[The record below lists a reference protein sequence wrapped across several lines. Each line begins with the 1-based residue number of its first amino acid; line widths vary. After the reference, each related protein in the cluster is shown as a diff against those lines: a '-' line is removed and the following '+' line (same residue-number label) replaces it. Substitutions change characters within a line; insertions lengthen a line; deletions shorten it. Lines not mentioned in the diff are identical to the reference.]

1 MLNIILFSSLLF
13 AEEAPEVK
21 TITVETP
28 AVEAPVE
35 EGKLIP
41 ATVTVDEEGNAT
53 VKPIETK
60 VEEKPAEEAKV
71 EEVAKDAE
79 VPADYNEAAE
89 TVSLL
94 VKAVQD
100 KNWALVIGLLLTL
113 LVFVANKFGLRE
125 KVGAKAVPWV
135 ATGLA
140 TAAALGVSLANG
152 LPVADAI
159 SQGVLAG
166 LTAIGGW
173 EMIFKHLLA
182 PAKTEE
188 VKEG

>member
-1 MLNIILFSSLLF
+1 MLNVILFSSLLF
-13 AEEAPEVK
+13 AEEPV
-21 TITVETP
+21 VTP
-28 AVEAPVE
+28 AVETVETTAVE
-35 EGKLIP
+35 ETLPEIKPALLVDADGKPLVIP
-41 ATVTVDEEGNAT
+41 A
-53 VKPIETK
+53 IETVEEKAPTEEK
-60 VEEKPAEEAKV
+60 VEEPAK
-71 EEVAKDAE
+71 EVE
-79 VPADYNEAAE
+79 VPEDYNEAAE

-100 KNWALVIGLLLTL
+100 KNWALAIGLLLTL

-140 TAAALGVSLANG
+140 TAAALGVSFANG
-152 LPVADAI
+152 LPVSDAI
-159 SQGVLAG
+159 SQGILAG

-173 EMIFKHLLA
+173 EMIFKHFLA

-188 VKEG
+188 VKG